1 VGKTTLNIAWIFPGQ
16 GSQYVGMGENIF
28 YSSEIAKN
36 YFEESNDI
44 LKYDIESIILN
55 GPDEILKKTVYTQ
68 PSIYILS
75 VIIGKILISKGIRPT
90 AVAGH
95 SLGEYSA
102 LAISGAFSFSS
113 GLELVKIRA
122 EQMEL
127 ASKSE
132 SGTMAAIIGLNNDK
146 IIELCNSYRDNEIV
160 VPANFNSPNQVVIS
174 GSKKGVIALTQKA
187 KKEGA
192 KLTMLLNV
200 SGAFHSPLMK
210 TARVY
215 LADALDSTKFSDT
228 IFPIYTNADAKPHST
243 SSKIKK
249 LLLEQLESPVLWS
262 QTISTINRNLHIKTF
277 FEIGPGKVLAG
288 LNKRI
293 NRNIETVSV
302 GTLKEINNLDV

>member
-1 VGKTTLNIAWIFPGQ
+1 MGKIILNIAWIFPGQ
-16 GSQYVGMGENIF
+16 GSQHVGMGENIF
-28 YSSEIAKN
+28 YNSEIAKN
-36 YFEESNDI
+36 YFDKANDI
-44 LKYDIESIILN
+44 LGYNIQSIIFN
-55 GPDEILKKTVYTQ
+55 GPDETLKKTVYTQ

-75 VIIGKILISKGIRPT
+75 VIIGKILISKGISPA

-127 ASKSE
+127 ASKSKT
-132 SGTMAAIIGLNNDK
+132 GTMAAIIGLKNDK
-146 IIELCNSYRDNEIV
+146 IIELCNSYKKYETV

-174 GSKKGVIALTQKA
+174 GSEKGVKALTKKA

-215 LADALDSTKFSDT
+215 LADALDSTKMSDT
-228 IFPIYTNADAKPHST
+228 ICPIYTNADAKPHST

-249 LLLEQLESPVLWS
+249 LLLKQLESPVLWS
-262 QTISTINRNLHIKTF
+262 QTISAINSKMQIKNF
-277 FEIGPGKVLAG
+277 MEIGPGKVLSG

-293 NRNIETVSV
+293 NRKLKTVNV
-302 GTLKEINNLDV
+302 GTLTEINSLNV

>member
-1 VGKTTLNIAWIFPGQ
+1 VGKIILNIAWIFPGQ
-16 GSQYVGMGENIF
+16 GSQHVGMGENIF
-28 YSSEIAKN
+28 YNSEIAKN
-36 YFEESNDI
+36 YFDKANDI
-44 LKYDIESIILN
+44 LGYNIQSIIFN
-55 GPDEILKKTVYTQ
+55 GPDETLKKTVYTQ

-75 VIIGKILISKGIRPT
+75 VIIGKILISKGISPA

-127 ASKSE
+127 ASKSKT
-132 SGTMAAIIGLNNDK
+132 GTMAAIIGLNNDK
-146 IIELCNSYRDNEIV
+146 IIELCNSYKKNETV

-174 GSKKGVIALTQKA
+174 GSEKGVKALTKKA

-215 LADALDSTKFSDT
+215 LADALDSTKMSDT
-228 IFPIYTNADAKPHST
+228 ICPIYTNADAKPHST

-249 LLLEQLESPVLWS
+249 LLLKQLESPVLWS
-262 QTISTINRNLHIKTF
+262 QTISAINSKMQIKNF
-277 FEIGPGKVLAG
+277 MEIGPGKVLSG

-293 NRNIETVSV
+293 NRKLKTVNV
-302 GTLKEINNLDV
+302 GTLTEINSLNV

>member
-1 VGKTTLNIAWIFPGQ
+1 MNIAWIFPGQ
-16 GSQYVGMGENIF
+16 GSQHVGMGENIF
-28 YSSEIAKN
+28 YNSEIAKN
-36 YFEESNDI
+36 YFDKANDI
-44 LKYDIESIILN
+44 LGYNIQSIIFN
-55 GPDEILKKTVYTQ
+55 GPDETLKKTVYTQ

-75 VIIGKILISKGIRPT
+75 VIIGKILISKGISPA

-127 ASKSE
+127 ASKSKT
-132 SGTMAAIIGLNNDK
+132 GTMAAIIGLNNDK
-146 IIELCNSYRDNEIV
+146 IIELCNSYKKNETV

-174 GSKKGVIALTQKA
+174 GSEKGVKALTKKA

-215 LADALDSTKFSDT
+215 LADALDSTKMSDT
-228 IFPIYTNADAKPHST
+228 ICPIYTNADAKPHST

-249 LLLEQLESPVLWS
+249 LLLKQLESPVLWS
-262 QTISTINRNLHIKTF
+262 QTISAINSKMQIKNF
-277 FEIGPGKVLAG
+277 MEIGPGKVLSG

-293 NRNIETVSV
+293 NRKLKTVNV
-302 GTLKEINNLDV
+302 GTLTEINSLNV

>member
-1 VGKTTLNIAWIFPGQ
+1 MGKIILNIAWIFPGQ
-16 GSQYVGMGENIF
+16 GSQHVGMGENIF
-28 YSSEIAKN
+28 YNSEIAKN
-36 YFEESNDI
+36 YFDKANDI
-44 LKYDIESIILN
+44 LGYNIQSIIFN
-55 GPDEILKKTVYTQ
+55 GPDETLKKTVYTQ

-75 VIIGKILISKGIRPT
+75 VIIGKILISKGISPA

-127 ASKSE
+127 ASKSKT
-132 SGTMAAIIGLNNDK
+132 GTMAAIIGLNNDK
-146 IIELCNSYRDNEIV
+146 IIELCNSYKKNETV

-174 GSKKGVIALTQKA
+174 GSEKGVKALTKKA

-215 LADALDSTKFSDT
+215 LADALDSTKMSDT
-228 IFPIYTNADAKPHST
+228 ICPIYTNADAKPHST

-249 LLLEQLESPVLWS
+249 LLLKQLESPVLWS
-262 QTISTINRNLHIKTF
+262 QTISAINSKMQIKNF
-277 FEIGPGKVLAG
+277 MEIGPGKVLSG

-293 NRNIETVSV
+293 NRRLKTVNV
-302 GTLKEINNLDV
+302 GTLTEINSLNV

>member
-1 VGKTTLNIAWIFPGQ
+1 MGKTTLNIAWIFPGQ

>member
-1 VGKTTLNIAWIFPGQ
+1 MGKIILNIAWIFPGQ
-16 GSQYVGMGENIF
+16 GSQYVGMGGNIF
-28 YSSEIAKN
+28 YNSEIAKN
-36 YFEESNDI
+36 YFEKANDI
-44 LKYDIESIILN
+44 LGYNIQSIIFN
-55 GPDEILKKTVYTQ
+55 GPDETLKKTVYTQ

-75 VIIGKILISKGIRPT
+75 VIIGKILISKGINP
-90 AVAGH
+90 AVVAGH

-127 ASKSE
+127 ASKSKT
-132 SGTMAAIIGLNNDK
+132 GTMAAIIGLNNDK
-146 IIELCNSYRDNEIV
+146 IIELCNSYKKNETV

-174 GSKKGVIALTQKA
+174 GSEKGVKALTKKA

-215 LADALDSTKFSDT
+215 LADALDSTKMSDT
-228 IFPIYTNADAKPHST
+228 ICPIYTNADAKPHST

-249 LLLEQLESPVLWS
+249 LLLKQLESPVLWS
-262 QTISTINRNLHIKTF
+262 QTISAINSKMQIKNF
-277 FEIGPGKVLAG
+277 MEIGPGKVLSG

-293 NRNIETVSV
+293 NRKLKTVNV
-302 GTLKEINNLDV
+302 GTLTEINSLNV

>member
-1 VGKTTLNIAWIFPGQ
+1 
-16 GSQYVGMGENIF
+16 MGENIF

>member
-1 VGKTTLNIAWIFPGQ
+1 MGKIILNIAWIFPGQ
-16 GSQYVGMGENIF
+16 GSQHVGMGENIF
-28 YSSEIAKN
+28 YNSEIAKN
-36 YFEESNDI
+36 YFDKANDI
-44 LKYDIESIILN
+44 LGYNIQSIIFN
-55 GPDEILKKTVYTQ
+55 GPDETLKKTVYTQ

-75 VIIGKILISKGIRPT
+75 VIIGKILISKGISPA

-127 ASKSE
+127 ASKSKT
-132 SGTMAAIIGLNNDK
+132 GTMAAIIGLNNDK
-146 IIELCNSYRDNEIV
+146 IIELCNSYKKNETV

-174 GSKKGVIALTQKA
+174 GSEKGVKALTKKA

-215 LADALDSTKFSDT
+215 LADALDSTKMSDT
-228 IFPIYTNADAKPHST
+228 ICPIYTNADAKPHST

-249 LLLEQLESPVLWS
+249 LLLKQLESPVLWS
-262 QTISTINRNLHIKTF
+262 QTISAINSKMQIKNF
-277 FEIGPGKVLAG
+277 MEIGPGKVLSG

-293 NRNIETVSV
+293 NRKLKTVNV
-302 GTLKEINNLDV
+302 GTLTEINSLNV